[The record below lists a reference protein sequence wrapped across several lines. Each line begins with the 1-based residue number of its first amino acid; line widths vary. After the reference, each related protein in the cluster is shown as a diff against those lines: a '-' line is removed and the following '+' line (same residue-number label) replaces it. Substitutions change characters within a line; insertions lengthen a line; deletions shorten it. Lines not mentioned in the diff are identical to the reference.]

1 MSDGEMKGVYG
12 LLGNRAIS
20 EGIIVSLVLQ
30 LHCWLPDPDHHDN
43 KRSKAY
49 SKLYSWSLLHM

>member
-1 MSDGEMKGVYG
+1 MSGGEMKGVYG

-49 SKLYSWSLLHM
+49 SKLYS